1 MEYEN
6 KQKLSARLTEY
17 KGFLWEFTHAIFGP
31 KDAFSNITPG
41 WSEWKYSASICK
53 YRTTLR
59 ILLRLFISRRNAKT
73 FANKEHN

>member
-17 KGFLWEFTHAIFGP
+17 KGFLWEFTPAIFGP

-41 WSEWKYSASICK
+41 WSEWK
-53 YRTTLR
+53 
-59 ILLRLFISRRNAKT
+59 
-73 FANKEHN
+73 